1 MVNTNKIKQHVEYL
15 LLACIFFLYYLEIFD
30 TAFQSFDT
38 KTNIAISSITILR
51 KKTDLKFIFSK
62 N

>member
-15 LLACIFFLYYLEIFD
+15 LLACIFFFYYLEIFD

-51 KKTDLKFIFSK
+51 KKKRI
-62 N
+62 